1 MSSNLYLK
9 DTYVAEGINYII
21 SSYIREYDISK
32 ANINILLYYGVINQE
47 EFSTILSMDRME
59 RQITVGL
66 MCRNGSPNGKYD
78 GKEVNKILSNGFVEF
93 RRMFFE
99 ANEIEDYEVLSIRKD
114 AIFLINKVPTIT
126 QFSNVTFLNSEV
138 YTSYY
143 RLSRHL
149 EAYYFRDVINQVEK
163 IDFKGISDNVLVYHK
178 DHMLDFI
185 LYIFELAEA
194 GEIET
199 IVTTLSNFYK
209 EYVTYNLD
217 VGYYREFNSNSLIM
231 INNKGV
237 SKFGLQYVEESIDKT
252 KIDIGYNLE
261 LLRNMISIFSQIY
274 FGRKS

>member
-114 AIFLINKVPTIT
+114 AIFLINKVPTTT